1 MASVRAGTPN
11 AQPFFRNDLTTP
23 DLFGDA
29 VIGRGGRTL
38 APPLPPG
45 PADAPPKRSSGRRRK
60 QLGSDRRT
68 RAMPMVPK
76 PISDRRVAMARLAI
90 IVTVTAWLAYVVQ
103 WFFNDFF
110 HPGYETA
117 VARTEEVLYL
127 LIVTLLTVSALAYLL
142 SRLGFMYRTRTHHRA
157 TRASLDQFYDARQP
171 TLTTIIPSYQEEERV
186 IRTTLLSAA
195 LQEYPDKRIVLLI
208 DDPYVPKTR
217 KAREQLEAAR
227 ALPRKLQQTL
237 AEPARR
243 FGGEM
248 HSFEM
253 AMQRG
258 EQPGHN
264 AMVALA
270 SAYGEAVAWLEDLA
284 DRQEMV
290 DHTDDFFVNE
300 IVLRL
305 AGSFREIRTAL
316 LESVAEGVV
325 LHPQMFYRLY
335 RRLVWTFNVHI
346 SSFERKRYVS
356 LSHEPNKAMNLNSY
370 MGLMG
375 GHYREAQTVGG
386 IALVKARPGTG
397 LHIPEPDY
405 VVTLDADSV
414 LLPEYCLRLVHL
426 LEQHEYQDMAI
437 AQTPYSAFPGS
448 GTRLERIAGATTDM
462 QHIVHQGLTYYDATF
477 WVGANAVIR
486 KKALNDIA
494 EMSYIGDWE
503 IKQYIKD
510 RTVIEDTESTI
521 DMGIH
526 GWRLYN
532 YPERLSYSAT
542 PPDFGS
548 LCIQRR
554 RWANG
559 GLLILSKLHRRSRI
573 RRSQGKR
580 IRFSELYLRWN
591 YMASISWSSASL
603 LILLAF
609 PFNAALISPLLGL
622 VALPYFTAMATDL
635 RYCGY
640 KRLDVLRIYGFN
652 LILLGVN
659 LAGTLSS
666 IVQGITASK
675 APFARTPKVKDRTV
689 VPPFLLAAPYLL
701 IGLAGFTFYRAY
713 VNHLTENMCY
723 AALNV
728 ILACYAVKAFIGLRN
743 SLVDMWIHGTSLLY
757 KSSGRPRWLS
767 IFRRREEQPQR
778 TDWRAVLQTD
788 YVEPQYQPMQVRP
801 SGYMPPDFI
810 TPVRKPPA
818 PPAPPAA
825 PVPEGPP
832 PRRLSL
838 MRVLAAIVV
847 LAGCSYGG
855 YLGVKTRLLTPVAVV
870 HQTWFAP
877 YVDVTLTPT
886 YQFQS
891 STDDPARQSILGFV
905 VAASKSDCSPS
916 WGGAYTLA
924 AANQALALGAR
935 IAQLQQEGE
944 QAIVSFGGKANTSLD
959 VACPTAAALT
969 SAYQSVISAYKLT
982 TIDLDI
988 EGSALDNFAAE
999 ERRAQAIAD
1008 LERADPKL
1016 NVWLTLPVEPSGLQA
1031 DALSVIGSMLR
1042 DHVTLAGINVMTM
1055 DFSSAPGAGSTMA
1068 QSTEDALNATY
1079 GQLASLYPQ
1088 YGIHLRPQ
1096 QVWQRI
1102 GATVMIGQNDMQGQN
1117 FTVADA
1123 HTLVSFAAANHLG
1136 RVSMWSINR
1145 DSQCGSS
1152 FPETGLLSNTCSGT
1166 AQSSLEF
1173 SSIFGQMQGNA
1184 VILPNSGNVQPA
1196 AADTNPADA
1205 PYPQWSASAS
1215 YPIGYKVV
1223 ENGEIY
1229 QAKWFNS
1236 GDDPAAQVQY
1246 SWQTPWEL
1254 LGPVLPGDHGPS
1266 IPTLPAGTYPTWSVH
1281 TQYQAG
1287 DKILYQGLPYQAK
1300 WANQGVS
1307 PATQSTDPSG
1317 SPWKA
1322 LYTIPG
1328 EPSGAPALGVNS
1340 ATTPSAGANSTSAG
1354 TNSPSAGAN
1363 ASASPA
1369 P

>member
-1 MASVRAGTPN
+1 MASVRRDDSSG
-11 AQPFFRNDLTTP
+11 QPFFRSDLTVP
-23 DLFGDA
+23 DLFGEA
-29 VIGRGGRTL
+29 VIGRGGTSTL
-38 APPLPPG
+38 TSPRPPEPG
-45 PADAPPKRSSGRRRK
+45 DPRSGKSPGRRRK
-60 QLGSDRRT
+60 QLGSDRRS

-90 IVTVTAWLAYVVQ
+90 IVTVVAWLAYVVT
-103 WFFNDFF
+103 WFFDDFF

-117 VARTEEVLYL
+117 IARTEEVLYL
-127 LIVTLLTVSALAYLL
+127 VIVTLLAVSAMGYLL
-142 SRLGFMYRTRTHHRA
+142 SRLGFFYRTRTHHRA

-171 TLTTIIPSYQEEERV
+171 TLTTIIPSYQEDERV

-195 LQEYPDKRIVLLI
+195 LQEYPDKRVVLLI
-208 DDPYVPKTR
+208 DDPYVPKTSQ
-217 KAREQLEAAR
+217 ARAQLEAAR
-227 ALPRKLQQTL
+227 ALPRKLQQML

-248 HSFEM
+248 HSFEL
-253 AMQRG
+253 AMERG
-258 EQPGHN
+258 EQLGRN

-270 SAYGEAVAWLEDLA
+270 SAYGQAASWLEDLA
-284 DRQEMV
+284 DHQEVV
-290 DHTDDFFVNE
+290 DHTDSFFVNE

-305 AGSFREIRTAL
+305 AESFSEIERAL

-325 LHPQMFYRLY
+325 LHPQMFRRLY
-335 RRLVWTFNVHI
+335 RRLVWTFSVRI
-346 SSFERKRYVS
+346 TSFERKRYVS

-375 GHYREAQTVGG
+375 GYYREAQTEGG
-386 IALVKARPGTG
+386 MALVRARPGTG

-448 GTRLERIAGATTDM
+448 DTRLERIAGATTDL

-486 KKALNDIA
+486 KKALDDIA
-494 EMSYIGDWE
+494 ETSYIGDWE

-559 GLLILSKLHRRSRI
+559 GLLIVPKLHRQSRI

-580 IRFSELYLRWN
+580 TRFSELFLRWN

-609 PFNAALISPLLGL
+609 PFSATLISPLLGL
-622 VALPYFTAMATDL
+622 IALPYFTAMATDL
-635 RYCGY
+635 KYCGY

-659 LAGTLSS
+659 LAGTFSS

-675 APFARTPKVKDRTV
+675 APFARTPKVRDRTV
-689 VPPFLLAAPYLL
+689 VPPFLLIAPYLL
-701 IGLAGFTFYRAY
+701 IALAGFTFYRAY
-713 VNHLTENMCY
+713 VNDLAENMFY

-743 SLVDMWIHGTSLLY
+743 STVDLWIHGTSLLY
-757 KSSGRPRWLS
+757 KSPGRGRWLPA
-767 IFRRREEQPQR
+767 FRRRPAEQPQL
-778 TDWRAVLQTD
+778 TDWRAVLETN
-788 YVEPQYQPMQVRP
+788 YVEPQYQPVQA
-801 SGYMPPDFI
+801 
-810 TPVRKPPA
+810 A
-818 PPAPPAA
+818 PPAPPASA
-825 PVPEGPP
+825 PPAPSGASAASLPDGPS

-838 MRVLAAIVV
+838 VRVLVALVV
-847 LAGCSYGG
+847 LAGVSYGG
-855 YLGVKTRLLTPVAVV
+855 YLGVKARLLTPVVV
-870 HQTWFAP
+870 AHQTWFAP
-877 YVDVTLTPT
+877 YVDATLTPT

-891 STDDPARQSILGFV
+891 TTDDPARQSVLGFV
-905 VAASKSDCSPS
+905 VAASSSDCTPS

-924 AANQALALGAR
+924 AANQALAIGSR

-944 QAIVSFGGKANTSLD
+944 QAIVSFGGEANTSLD

-969 SAYQSVISAYKLT
+969 SAYQSVISAYQLT

-999 ERRAQAIAD
+999 ERRAQAIAS
-1008 LERADPKL
+1008 LERLDPKL
-1016 NVWLTLPVEPSGLQA
+1016 HVWLTLPVEPSGLQD
-1031 DALSVIGSMLR
+1031 DALSVISSMLR
-1042 DHVTLAGINVMTM
+1042 DHVTLAGVNIMTM
-1055 DFSSAPGAGSTMA
+1055 DFSSAPRPGSTMA
-1068 QSTEDALNATY
+1068 QSVEDALNATH
-1079 GQLASLYPQ
+1079 GQLGTLFPQ
-1088 YGIHLRPQ
+1088 YGIHLRPEQ
-1096 QVWQRI
+1096 IWQRL

-1117 FTVADA
+1117 FTVNDA
-1123 HTLVSFAAANHLG
+1123 RTLVSFATANHLG

-1166 AQSSLEF
+1166 AQSSLQF
-1173 SSIFGQMQGNA
+1173 SSVFGQLQGSA
-1184 VILPNSGNVQPA
+1184 VMSSSGGNVQPA
-1196 AADTNPADA
+1196 VADTNPADA

-1223 ENGEIY
+1223 EDGEIY
-1229 QAKWFNS
+1229 QAKWYNT
-1236 GDDPAAQVQY
+1236 GDDPAEQVQY
-1246 SWQTPWEL
+1246 AWQTPWEL
-1254 LGPVLPGDHGPS
+1254 IGPVLPGDHGAD
-1266 IPTLPAGTYPTWSVH
+1266 IPTLPAGTYPTWSVN

-1287 DKILYQGLPYQAK
+1287 DDVLYQGLPYQAK

-1307 PATQSTDPSG
+1307 PATQSTDASG

-1322 LYTIPG
+1322 LYSIPG
-1328 EPSGAPALGVNS
+1328 EPSGTPALGVNS
-1340 ATTPSAGANSTSAG
+1340 G
-1354 TNSPSAGAN
+1354 NSPSPSLSPG
-1363 ASASPA
+1363 ASAG
-1369 P
+1369 